1 MKIITW
7 NTGRP
12 YGRKGQRIAA
22 TQLPDGRVMLCDVD
36 RHIEYV
42 TSDPCE
48 LSQEPVMAAYDSN
61 RADFPDHDPDTRAML
76 QTLRTIALAA

>member
-1 MKIITW
+1 MKIMTW

-42 TSDPCE
+42 TAKPCD
-48 LSQEPVMAAYDSN
+48 LTRSAVMSCYDYN
-61 RADFPDHDPDTRAML
+61 QTDLPGYDPDTRAML
-76 QTLRTIALAA
+76 QTLRTAALEV